1 MRWDYVV
8 IPSLS
13 GSPFHSFYLPLFEP
27 FGICNWFEPPF
38 SVLFPPLPW
47 FFCVALSL
55 WTRMMMLAFQRSDHF
70 PSLGMLLLSYVLLLS
85 LIYTQSC
92 SVVRGI
98 IMWRYPVAWSLQ
110 ALALYWYISSVD
122 TCSVQ
127 CRLPRVVFPWFNF
140 IASFFIWYLVC
151 PYLILFSNS
160 RKSSCG
166 DLSFFP
172 LVAMYHSLS
181 LRQGHINE
189 VSVICTATLWYGT
202 LWSLLLHYHLC
213 DLTHFVF

>member
-98 IMWRYPVAWSLQ
+98 IM
-110 ALALYWYISSVD
+110 
-122 TCSVQ
+122 
-127 CRLPRVVFPWFNF
+127 
-140 IASFFIWYLVC
+140 
-151 PYLILFSNS
+151 
-160 RKSSCG
+160 
-166 DLSFFP
+166 
-172 LVAMYHSLS
+172 
-181 LRQGHINE
+181 
-189 VSVICTATLWYGT
+189 
-202 LWSLLLHYHLC
+202 
-213 DLTHFVF
+213 